1 MVISLHRVLK
11 ENRRNKPMSTKELF
25 EKYVAEVCP
34 TCKNK
39 KCNLCNITI
48 TDNTKEAK
56 AKCSYYEK
64 KR

>member
-1 MVISLHRVLK
+1 
-11 ENRRNKPMSTKELF
+11 MSTKELF
-25 EKYVAEVCP
+25 EKYVAEVCL

-48 TDNTKEAK
+48 TRNEKEAE